1 MKKNSDT
8 KITISAE
15 GKSVT
20 VTPDQLS
27 RAANGE
33 MPRPVE
39 GSEFGSRLRGVI
51 GGKLLKAIVKC
62 FASRPY
68 KGETTIASSIGVAPV
83 SFVATNG
90 QSAIVIGKRAESYD
104 ATQRNEALLEAER
117 ALIYE
122 TTVELDDIARMIDAN
137 GEIERYHLDVGAVV
151 SQLADFRSV
160 GHMRP
165 EVLKTIA
172 TVAEAAGA
180 SSVELLEPRSP
191 DQERLGFRFTFEPD
205 AYQLELGEDPPEL
218 PVLAEGLVVVTRKF
232 RDEPEQEDLE

>member
-1 MKKNSDT
+1 MNKSKT
-8 KITISAE
+8 TVTISS
-15 GKSVT
+15 GNQSVT
-20 VTPDQLS
+20 VTDDQLR

-33 MPRPVE
+33 MPRKAE

-62 FASRPY
+62 FADRPY
-68 KGETTIASSIGVAPV
+68 KGETTIASSIGVAPE

-90 QSAIVIGKRAESYD
+90 RSAIVIGKRSDAYD

-137 GEIERYHLDVGAVV
+137 GEIEPYHVDVGAVV

-180 SSVELLEPRSP
+180 ASVELLEPRSP
-191 DQERLGFRFTFEPD
+191 DQDRLGFRFTFEPD
-205 AYQLELGEDPPEL
+205 AYQFELGEDPPEL
-218 PVLAEGLVVVTRKF
+218 PVLAEGLVVVTRKL
-232 RDEPEQEDLE
+232 RDEPEQDEIE